1 MKTLQEW
8 KKENPEYQD
17 ADSAFSLRCLD
28 MQKHAIAGSDREV
41 YYPKVIHVLAR
52 ETMVDKVIIK
62 PICTI
67 EKFEYTL

>member
-17 ADSAFSLRCLD
+17 ADSAVSLMCLD

-52 ETMVDKVIIK
+52 ETMVVRE
-62 PICTI
+62 PAVPRTPP
-67 EKFEYTL
+67 